1 MKKSSSNTRLDDKLN
16 VAAIC
21 PGTRAMGPGLR
32 SALWV
37 QGCPFSCP
45 GCIAPEWRTYEERQL
60 MTPEQ
65 AVQRLLSIQ
74 GVTGITFSGG
84 EPMLQAASLAQTAR
98 LARQQVPQLT
108 VICFTGYTLQQLVR
122 MKRLPG
128 ITALMDEL
136 DVLIDGQ
143 YDWRHHTDIGLRGS
157 SNQSIYYLGERL
169 KNTSLEELGRRVE
182 IRILDGEMMLVGVPT
197 RKTQLAF
204 ESISLPKGAI
214 NHERP

>member
-65 AVQRLLSIQ
+65 AVQRLLSVQ

-84 EPMLQAASLAQTAR
+84 EPMLQAAGLAQTAR

-169 KNTSLEELGRRVE
+169 KNTGLEELGRRAE
-182 IRILDGEMMLVGVPT
+182 IRVLDGEMMLVGVPT

-204 ESISLPKGAI
+204 ESINLPKGAI